1 MAPLSTLLR
10 PFVRRAQASQ
20 QPSLLGHPF
29 RLLFR
34 TVKYFCF
41 AHLFWEYG
49 YSIGP
54 AEGPSMLPTF
64 EVSNEWILISKLY
77 RYGRGIQVG
86 DLVNYKIPIEPH
98 AEGIKRVV
106 GLPGDYVLID
116 SPDSGSD
123 AMIQVGHA
131 HYTCMLSG
139 MVRC

>member
-1 MAPLSTLLR
+1 
-10 PFVRRAQASQ
+10 
-20 QPSLLGHPF
+20 
-29 RLLFR
+29 
-34 TVKYFCF
+34 
-41 AHLFWEYG
+41 
-49 YSIGP
+49 
-54 AEGPSMLPTF
+54 MLPTF
-64 EVSNEWILISKLY
+64 EVNNEWILISKLY

-131 HYTCMLSG
+131 HLYVKWNGKVLTLYRYHRVIAGWWVITYRRQETRERSGLFLWLWSGARCLPRRGLSMSFSG
-139 MVRC
+139 